1 MAEWREDGPMR
12 GAACGGDRVQRGT
25 GRTGP
30 GRRRD
35 RLSLVLFWAAACPGA
50 MPVPLRYLGGVRRIV
65 RPRRAR
71 CVHCAAPHV
80 LLPADTLPR
89 HADTVHV
96 VVAALLASHA
106 GTGARTIAADLGVPV
121 DTVRSWLRRVT
132 GRADAVQTQATRWGH
147 RYDPELLRTPTTGS
161 VLGDVVSA
169 LGVAA
174 RAIRLRSETT
184 ATSVAAHRHY
194 HWWAARVAAPH
205 AQRLS
210 STPVGVQPCPHARE
224 TMTMNQAN
232 PTPSCSP
239 RVTPGAATDH

>member
-1 MAEWREDGPMR
+1 MGRCEELRAVVIVLDE
-12 GAACGGDRVQRGT
+12 ARVE
-25 GRTGP
+25 
-30 GRRRD
+30 RD
-35 RLSLVLFWAAACPGA
+35 LAAAAIGCPSCSSGR
-50 MPVPLRYLGGVRRIV
+50 LRPWGYARTRVLRCLGGVRRIV

-71 CVHCAAPHV
+71 CAGCAATHV

-89 HADTVHV
+89 HADTVQV

-147 RYDPELLRTPTTGS
+147 RYDPELMGTPTTGS

-174 RAIRLRSETT
+174 RAIRLGSETT
-184 ATSVAAHRHY
+184 ATA
-194 HWWAARVAAPH
+194 W
-205 AQRLS
+205 QLIGIITGGRLVWPLPMRS
-210 STPVGVQPCPHARE
+210 
-224 TMTMNQAN
+224 
-232 PTPSCSP
+232 
-239 RVTPGAATDH
+239 D